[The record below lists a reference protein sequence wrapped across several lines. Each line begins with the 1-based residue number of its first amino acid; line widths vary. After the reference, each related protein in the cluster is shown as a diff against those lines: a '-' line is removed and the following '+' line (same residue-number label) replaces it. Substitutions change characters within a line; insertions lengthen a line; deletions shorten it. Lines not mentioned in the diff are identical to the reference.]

1 VSENRAESV
10 HFCLTE
16 ENETRFFELS
26 RLDQRF
32 PSIQA
37 ERFAD
42 YGEHCRVFQW
52 SPINER
58 WDQTMD
64 GNSPVFENS
73 RPEMLFIQRLP
84 ELYRQLGIA

>member
-32 PSIQA
+32 PKSCNKQETGKA
-37 ERFAD
+37 
-42 YGEHCRVFQW
+42 V
-52 SPINER
+52 
-58 WDQTMD
+58 
-64 GNSPVFENS
+64 
-73 RPEMLFIQRLP
+73 
-84 ELYRQLGIA
+84 

>member
-32 PSIQA
+32 PKPKRSATNDFQA
-37 ERFAD
+37 
-42 YGEHCRVFQW
+42 
-52 SPINER
+52 
-58 WDQTMD
+58 
-64 GNSPVFENS
+64 
-73 RPEMLFIQRLP
+73 
-84 ELYRQLGIA
+84 